1 LLKAAVTQVW
11 YDNKESIQSEY
22 GPFQYGLNHSYAAL
36 FDRHGLLPLAVLPTH
51 SATPLEV
58 LAEFD
63 ILVLTG
69 GGDPS
74 PSLFGRENQG
84 SRNPRSFRSTFDIKL
99 YRAARELNMPIL
111 GICLG
116 MQLMGIAEGVALIQD
131 IPQDEVFHDGSAGNP
146 AEHTITLEPGSRL
159 FSLLGKE
166 ISVSSSHHQALEET
180 PPGYTVTAR
189 SRDGLIEAIESA
201 DRRALG
207 VQWHP
212 ERDTTGDRIVESVM
226 KLAGSI

>member
-1 LLKAAVTQVW
+1 LLKLAVTQVW
-11 YDNKESIQSEY
+11 YDNEPGKSGEY

-36 FDRHGLLPLAVLPTH
+36 LDRSDLLPLAVLPVD
-51 SATPLEV
+51 SITPVEI

-63 ILVLTG
+63 ALVLTG

-74 PSLFGRENQG
+74 PYLFGRTDQG
-84 SRNPRSFRSTFDIKL
+84 SRNPRPYRSTWDLKL
-99 YRAARELNMPIL
+99 YRAARELDMPIL

-131 IPQDEVFHDGSAGNP
+131 IPSGEVFHDGSADNP
-146 AEHTITLEPGSRL
+146 VKHTVTLVPGSRL
-159 FSLLGKE
+159 YSILGKT
-166 ISVSSSHHQALEET
+166 VDVATSHHQALEET

-189 SRDGLIEAIESA
+189 SEDGLIEAIEST
-201 DRRALG
+201 DGLALG

-212 ERDTTGDRIVESVM
+212 ERDTTGGPIVDTLME
-226 KLAGSI
+226 LAGR